1 MLINYNRKYGQI
13 WLHKNLTFY
22 KEVHKVKE
30 KFGKNILL
38 LMCESFCYKE
48 LYTNQGKNKHRS
60 RMAGK
65 KHEGFSK
72 EERPCERKIWK
83 KKVWLHLE
91 SKKCRLKRDTF
102 FSLSDCHRL
111 KRIVPSLASVWGKQG
126 FSLIAHVNVHWT
138 DVPME

>member
-1 MLINYNRKYGQI
+1 MNHFVIRSYIQIKERINTAVEWQVKNMKDFLKKKDHVKGKY
-13 WLHKNLTFY
+13 
-22 KEVHKVKE
+22 E
-30 KFGKNILL
+30 
-38 LMCESFCYKE
+38 
-48 LYTNQGKNKHRS
+48 
-60 RMAGK
+60 
-65 KHEGFSK
+65 
-72 EERPCERKIWK
+72 K